1 MIRPRRHHGGF
12 GHKLRAGTPPF
23 ESKRFSYRY
32 PFSIFT
38 IGGTTVAQSLDDAPG
53 RIESA
58 NKRGSLAWRKSTRSV
73 ANGQCIETAT
83 LPDGRL
89 AVRDS
94 VDKTGPTATFTPS
107 EWSTFV
113 KRIKNGDYEAI

>member
-1 MIRPRRHHGGF
+1 
-12 GHKLRAGTPPF
+12 
-23 ESKRFSYRY
+23 
-32 PFSIFT
+32 
-38 IGGTTVAQSLDDAPG
+38 VAQSLDDAPG
-53 RIESA
+53 KTESA
-58 NKRGSLAWRKSTRSV
+58 NRRAPLAWRKSTRSI

-94 VDKTGPTATFTPS
+94 VDKAGPTATFTPS

-113 KRIKNGDYEAI
+113 KRIKDGDYDI

>member
-1 MIRPRRHHGGF
+1 
-12 GHKLRAGTPPF
+12 
-23 ESKRFSYRY
+23 
-32 PFSIFT
+32 
-38 IGGTTVAQSLDDAPG
+38 VAQSLDDAPG
-53 RIESA
+53 KTE
-58 NKRGSLAWRKSTRSV
+58 LASRRAPLVWRKSTRSI

-94 VDKTGPTATFTPS
+94 VDMAGPTATFTPS

-113 KRIKNGDYEAI
+113 KKIKNGDYEAI